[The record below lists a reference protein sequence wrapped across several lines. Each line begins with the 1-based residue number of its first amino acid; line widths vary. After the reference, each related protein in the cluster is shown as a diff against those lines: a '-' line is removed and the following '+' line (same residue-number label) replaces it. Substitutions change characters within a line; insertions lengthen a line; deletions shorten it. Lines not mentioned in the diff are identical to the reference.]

1 MPPIRPGV
9 GRLFRL
15 PVRRPELLQAEVDDE
30 IAFHIEARTE
40 QLVAAGMPLDEARL
54 EAARRFARAGTL
66 HEARVRLHGS
76 ATRRER
82 RMHVREW
89 LHALWQDARLAAR
102 GLRRTPGFTLAVV
115 LTLGLGLGGTVAMF
129 SVVDAVLLRALPLPE
144 PDRVVALVPQVGA
157 EDRGG
162 SPGLLTAWGAR
173 SRQLRT
179 IAGLRTRDATLI
191 AVTTPER
198 VPGASV
204 SGGFFGVLRI
214 APALGRAIGP
224 ADDAPGAPPVVVLSH
239 ALWTR
244 AFDADTRVVGRP
256 VRLDGALHTVVG
268 VMPPALD
275 AVVGDQQFWT
285 ALALDPSQ
293 RENYTPY
300 LTLIGRLASGATP
313 ASATRELDAIIA
325 QLGEP
330 ATVDGAP
337 QRARVLPAAGYI
349 VRDYRQPLVLMLGAV
364 AVVLG
369 IACANVATL
378 VLARSVGRV
387 RELAVR
393 ASLGAGRGRLLRQLA
408 AEHLVL
414 GALATAVALPVAAL
428 GTRALIAAVPAEVPR
443 LAGAGLDTRA
453 LMVALAL
460 GLLASVLCG
469 LAPALHQRRL
479 DIRRTLQ
486 GAGRGVTDRRGE
498 RWRRWLVGAEVALAV
513 VLLVGAGLLVR
524 SALALGRVRPG
535 FDVAQ
540 VLTARLALPE
550 RDYPALP
557 QAIDAYQAILDATRA
572 QPGVTSAALVS
583 RVPLGGSMTSIDVA
597 RADQPFSRET
607 KVNAALRLA
616 SPQYFRSMG
625 IPVLAGRD
633 LRDGDDARAVPVIV
647 VNATLA
653 RRLGGETSV
662 VGRRIRSDNGAFADG
677 AGRPRELE
685 IVGVVGDVRD
695 GGPRRE
701 AGPEFFAPLEQ
712 VSEEPWNYWI
722 GRELVLVAR
731 TPGVAAAAAPALRRA
746 VASVD
751 PRVPLYDVQSTGER
765 LGGALAVERFSTR
778 LLALLGAFGLALA
791 ALGIH
796 GVVAYAASQRTREV
810 GIRMALGAPA
820 AHAMRLVVRQGMR
833 PVVAGLVVGV
843 AAAVVAARAA
853 AGLLFGI
860 SPLDPITL
868 LGAMALLASVGAL
881 ACYGP
886 ARRIARVDPASSL
899 RNE

>member
-15 PVRRPELLQAEVDDE
+15 PVRRPALLQAEVDDE

-40 QLVAAGMPLDEARL
+40 QLVAAGMPIDEARV
-54 EAARRFARAGTL
+54 EAARRFAHASSL
-66 HEARVRLHGS
+66 HEARGHLQDS
-76 ATRRER
+76 AARRER
-82 RMHVREW
+82 RMHVQEW
-89 LHALWQDARLAAR
+89 LQAVAQDVRLAAR

-144 PDRVVALVPQVGA
+144 AERVVALVPQVGG

-162 SPGLLTAWGAR
+162 SPALLTAWGER

-179 IAGLRTRDATLI
+179 IAALRTRDATLI
-191 AVTTPER
+191 AAGTPER
-198 VPGASV
+198 VTGAAV
-204 SGGFFGVLRI
+204 SGGYFGVLRV
-214 APALGRAIGP
+214 APALGRALGP
-224 ADDAPGAPPVVVLSH
+224 ADDVPGAPSVVVLSH
-239 ALWTR
+239 ALWLR
-244 AFDADTRVVGRP
+244 ALDADAGIVGRP
-256 VRLDGALHTVVG
+256 LRLDGALHTVVG

-275 AVVGDQQFWT
+275 AITGDQQFWT
-285 ALALDPSQ
+285 PLALDPSQ

-300 LTLIGRLASGATP
+300 VTLVGRLAAGATT
-313 ASATRELDAIIA
+313 ASAARELDAIVT

-330 ATVDGAP
+330 ATVDGTP
-337 QRARVLPAAGYI
+337 QRARVLPAAGYL

-364 AVVLG
+364 VVVLG

-408 AEHLVL
+408 VEHLVL
-414 GALATAVALPVAAL
+414 GALATAIALP
-428 GTRALIAAVPAEVPR
+428 RAI
-443 LAGAGLDTRA
+443 G
-453 LMVALAL
+453 
-460 GLLASVLCG
+460 
-469 LAPALHQRRL
+469 
-479 DIRRTLQ
+479 
-486 GAGRGVTDRRGE
+486 
-498 RWRRWLVGAEVALAV
+498 
-513 VLLVGAGLLVR
+513 
-524 SALALGRVRPG
+524 
-535 FDVAQ
+535 
-540 VLTARLALPE
+540 
-550 RDYPALP
+550 
-557 QAIDAYQAILDATRA
+557 AYQAILTATRA
-572 QPGVTSAALVS
+572 QPGITSAALVS

-625 IPVLAGRD
+625 IPMLAGRD
-633 LRDGDDARAVPVIV
+633 LRDDDDARAVPVIV

-701 AGPEFFAPLEQ
+701 AGPEFYAPLEQ

-722 GRELVLVAR
+722 GRELVLVAH
-731 TPGVAAAAAPALRRA
+731 TSGDAAAAAPALRRA
-746 VASVD
+746 VAAVD

-796 GVVAYAASQRTREV
+796 GVVAYAATQRTREV
-810 GIRMALGAPA
+810 GIRLALGAPA

-833 PVVAGLVVGV
+833 PVVAGLVIGMI
-843 AAAVVAARAA
+843 AAVVAARAA

-860 SPLDPITL
+860 SPLDPLTL
-868 LGAMALLASVGAL
+868 LGAVALLASVGAV

-886 ARRIARVDPASSL
+886 ARRIARVDPAASL
-899 RNE
+899 RDE